1 MSDYMFML
9 ENHLNSEQARF
20 LAALEAV
27 CGLTNTKVFLAGGAM
42 RDMLGGFPLRDLDF
56 VVEGPALKLARE
68 LAGTAGASIVATDEL
83 RKSVEMQL
91 PRGATVS
98 LAMARSEKYPKAGG
112 KPQVSPATMYED
124 LLGRDFTINAIALSL
139 SKASRGLLMDPSN
152 GLADIERRELRA
164 VNSYVFYNDPVRL
177 WRLIRL
183 KVRLGFAIEER
194 TAAQYANA
202 REAEMEKHIPP
213 QALLEQLRA
222 TANEPNPSDVLK
234 AFDEEGL
241 LAAVSPALTGARLN
255 LQGFAKLLKIRQLV
269 PFGVEM
275 QVDNFVLLLQ
285 LLTEKLTAR
294 EKSAMFDAIGAGK
307 AESAALAKLA
317 ASAKKLEKT
326 LKSPTLQK
334 PSLIYEAAAKE
345 SGEAVLFLFMD
356 TSQRMVADRIRNYL
370 MKYLPAAMEIS
381 DREIEAEGLTPGTPK
396 FVKRKAEKIRL
407 RLDARPRKPTPER
420 EPSESTPVSAAASR
434 RPI

>member
-68 LAGTAGASIVATDEL
+68 LADTAGASIVSTDEL

-91 PRGATVS
+91 PRGSTVS
-98 LAMARSEKYPKAGG
+98 LAMARTEKYLKAGG

-213 QALLEQLRA
+213 RLCSSNCASRP
-222 TANEPNPSDVLK
+222 TSRTRPMSSKHSMKKGSSPRSRPRSPEPGSTCR
-234 AFDEEGL
+234 
-241 LAAVSPALTGARLN
+241 VSPNSSR
-255 LQGFAKLLKIRQLV
+255 
-269 PFGVEM
+269 
-275 QVDNFVLLLQ
+275 
-285 LLTEKLTAR
+285 
-294 EKSAMFDAIGAGK
+294 SA
-307 AESAALAKLA
+307 SW
-317 ASAKKLEKT
+317 
-326 LKSPTLQK
+326 SP
-334 PSLIYEAAAKE
+334 S
-345 SGEAVLFLFMD
+345 
-356 TSQRMVADRIRNYL
+356 
-370 MKYLPAAMEIS
+370 
-381 DREIEAEGLTPGTPK
+381 
-396 FVKRKAEKIRL
+396 
-407 RLDARPRKPTPER
+407 
-420 EPSESTPVSAAASR
+420 ASR
-434 RPI
+434 CRWITSSSCSSS